1 MEGILVYVKKGIN
14 VKRRVDL
21 ETNVISCTWLEIIH
35 ENDESFLIGNLYRP
49 PDSRTEYNDSFEDFM
64 DKVSNEGQKII

>member
-1 MEGILVYVKKGIN
+1 MEGVLVYVKKGIN

-21 ETNVISCTWLEIIH
+21 ETNAISCIWLEIIQ

-49 PDSRTEYNDSFEDFM
+49 PDSRTEYNDNFEDFM
-64 DKVSNEGQKII
+64 EKYLMKVRK